1 MVPSWLLAANRRR
14 SSALAGLCVV
24 ALALP
29 TLANAAPEQSVE
41 NERTW
46 VGTQIGSTIAKDRFC
61 DVNGDGRGY
70 GSTSTGK
77 QDIVTASPSG
87 LVTVIPGGNP
97 GGKMPVAGT
106 SSFKIPASPNISVSC
121 VLDVDHDG
129 KDEILVSSST
139 AGKAWLIYGRTDF
152 SDVDYT
158 KLSEKGQ
165 GFTITGT
172 PGTTHFSAVFAGK
185 YDGDYRADI
194 VVLNPE
200 GNRSVAHLMN
210 LDGRLG
216 DIDLNNPD
224 HHERTSKLY
233 SPEGMF
239 FDSIQLVGN
248 VNRSGHTDYVL
259 TASDANGKHPKA
271 WLVTNIGTYSY
282 LNDPFAGTAEI
293 TLEENSYLGKAT
305 SAANAGDVNGDG
317 YEDTLIGFN
326 GGVALLY
333 GARTLPSTYTI
344 NSANQTDPNVA
355 VLTGAD
361 SGWSVASFAR
371 EGKPHLVAVGAP
383 YAGDGEVYYF
393 PTTAFT
399 AGSHPISGLGD
410 QVTTIK
416 AKQPGTRFGISVAFS
431 GSFPTEPPIL
441 VAGAD
446 NATKQTPA
454 SAADFGPNAYIQ
466 AVYLGPAAT
475 PTPAPTETAP
485 AAPTQEPTAEPT
497 REPTAAPTQ
506 EPTAIA
512 IPQEP
517 RTPLAPLPVV
527 PAKPSPLPAPV
538 DAGVL
543 VTDKLPSA
551 NAKVKTGAVRS
562 SKLAITGLDATAGL
576 FALALLATGTGAL
589 VLRSRRSA

>member
-14 SSALAGLCVV
+14 NSALAGLCIA

-61 DVNGDGRGY
+61 DVNGDSRNY
-70 GSTSTGK
+70 GHTIPGK

-106 SSFKIPASPNISVSC
+106 SSFKIPASPDVSVSC

-185 YDGDYRADI
+185 YDGEYQSDI

-200 GNRSVAHLMN
+200 GNHSVAYL
-210 LDGRLG
+210 LPAERRG
-216 DIDLNNPD
+216 DIDLNKPEHYTTNQ
-224 HHERTSKLY
+224 KLY

-239 FDSIQLVGN
+239 FDSVQPVGN
-248 VNRSGHTDYVL
+248 VDRSGYTDYVF
-259 TASDANGKHPKA
+259 TASDANGKHGKA
-271 WLVTNIGTYSY
+271 WLVTEIRSHINLDSDFREI
-282 LNDPFAGTAEI
+282 AEI
-293 TLEENSYLGKAT
+293 NLEENTYLGKAT
-305 SAANAGDVNGDG
+305 TAANAGDVNGDG

-333 GARTLPSTYTI
+333 GDGILPRTYTI

-355 VLTGAD
+355 VLTGTG
-361 SGWSVASFAR
+361 SGWSVASYAR
-371 EGKPHLVAVGAP
+371 EGKPNLVAVGAP
-383 YAGDGEVYYF
+383 HAGDGEVYYF

-431 GSFPTEPPIL
+431 GAWPTETPIL

-475 PTPAPTETAP
+475 PTPVPTQTAP

-497 REPTAAPTQ
+497 QEPTAAPTQ

>member
-14 SSALAGLCVV
+14 SSALAGLCIA

-61 DVNGDGRGY
+61 DVNGDSRNY
-70 GSTSTGK
+70 GHTIPGK

-185 YDGDYRADI
+185 YEGEYSSDI

-200 GNRSVAHLMN
+200 GDHSVAYLMHAE
-210 LDGRLG
+210 RRG
-216 DIDLNNPD
+216 DTDLNNPE
-224 HHERTSKLY
+224 HYTTNQKLY
-233 SPEGMF
+233 SPTGMF
-239 FDSIQLVGN
+239 FDSIQPVEN
-248 VNRSGHTDYVL
+248 VNGSGRTYYVI
-259 TASDANGKHPKA
+259 TASDANGKHGKA
-271 WLVTNIGTYSY
+271 WLVADIGSGSD
-282 LNDPFAGTAEI
+282 LNDPLRGAVEI
-293 TLEENSYLGKAT
+293 TLEGNTYLGKAT
-305 SAANAGDVNGDG
+305 TAASAGDVNGDG
-317 YEDTLIGFN
+317 YDDTLIGFN

-333 GARTLPSTYTI
+333 GGRSTYTI
-344 NSANQTDPNVA
+344 NSTNQTDPNVA
-355 VLTGAD
+355 VLTGTG
-361 SGWSVASFAR
+361 SGWSVASYAR

-383 YAGDGEVYYF
+383 HAGDGEVYYF

-431 GSFPTEPPIL
+431 GAWPTETPIL

-446 NATKQTPA
+446 NATKETPA

-475 PTPAPTETAP
+475 PTPVPTQTAP

-551 NAKVKTGAVRS
+551 NAKVKTGAVHS
-562 SKLAITGLDATAGL
+562 SKLAITGLDAASGL
-576 FALALLATGTGAL
+576 VALALLTTGAGAL

>member
-14 SSALAGLCVV
+14 NSALAGLCIA

-61 DVNGDGRGY
+61 DVNGDSRDY
-70 GSTSTGK
+70 DYSPGK

-106 SSFKIPASPNISVSC
+106 SSFKIPASPNVSVSC
-121 VLDVDHDG
+121 VADVDHDG

-172 PGTTHFSAVFAGK
+172 PGTTNFSAVFANRK
-185 YDGDYRADI
+185 YDGEYTSDI

-200 GNRSVAHLMN
+200 GNHSVAYL
-210 LDGRLG
+210 LPAERRG
-216 DIDLNNPD
+216 DIDLNKPEHYTTNQ
-224 HHERTSKLY
+224 KLY
-233 SPEGMF
+233 SPTGMF
-239 FDSIQLVGN
+239 FDSIQPVSNVDVGG
-248 VNRSGHTDYVL
+248 RTYYVI
-259 TASDANGKHPKA
+259 TASDANGKHGKA
-271 WLVTNIGTYSY
+271 WLVADIISY
-282 LNDPFAGTAEI
+282 PDLDDPLRRAVEI
-293 TLEENSYLGKAT
+293 TLEGNTYLGKAT
-305 SAANAGDVNGDG
+305 TAASAGDVNGDG
-317 YEDTLIGFN
+317 YDDTLIGFN

-333 GARTLPSTYTI
+333 SGHSTYTI

-355 VLTGAD
+355 VLTGTG
-361 SGWSVASFAR
+361 SGWSVASYAR
-371 EGKPHLVAVGAP
+371 EGKPNLVAVGAP
-383 YAGDGEVYYF
+383 HAGDGEVYYF

-431 GSFPTEPPIL
+431 GAWPTETPIL

-446 NATKQTPA
+446 NATKETPA

-475 PTPAPTETAP
+475 PTPVPTQTAP

-551 NAKVKTGAVRS
+551 NAKVKTGAVHS
-562 SKLAITGLDATAGL
+562 SKLAITGLDAASGL
-576 FALALLATGTGAL
+576 VALALLTTGAGAL

>member
-14 SSALAGLCVV
+14 SSALAGLCIA

-70 GSTSTGK
+70 GSTSSGK

-106 SSFKIPASPNISVSC
+106 SSFKIPASPDVSVSC

-185 YDGDYRADI
+185 YDGEYQSDI

-200 GNRSVAHLMN
+200 GNHSVAYL
-210 LDGRLG
+210 LSADWRG
-216 DIDLNNPD
+216 DKDLNDYATTNQ
-224 HHERTSKLY
+224 KLY

-239 FDSIQLVGN
+239 FDSVQPVGN
-248 VNRSGHTDYVL
+248 VDRSGHTDYVF
-259 TASDANGKHPKA
+259 TASDANGKHGKA
-271 WLVTNIGTYSY
+271 WLVTEIRSHINLDSDFREI
-282 LNDPFAGTAEI
+282 AEI
-293 TLEENSYLGKAT
+293 NLEENTYLGKAT
-305 SAANAGDVNGDG
+305 TAANAGDVNGDG

-333 GARTLPSTYTI
+333 GDGILPRTYTI

-355 VLTGAD
+355 VLTGTG
-361 SGWSVASFAR
+361 SGWSVASYAR
-371 EGKPHLVAVGAP
+371 EGKPNLVAVGAP
-383 YAGDGEVYYF
+383 HAGDGEVYYF

-431 GSFPTEPPIL
+431 GAWPTETPIL

-475 PTPAPTETAP
+475 PTPVPTQTAP
-485 AAPTQEPTAEPT
+485 
-497 REPTAAPTQ
+497 AAPTQ

-551 NAKVKTGAVRS
+551 NAKVKTGAVHS
-562 SKLAITGLDATAGL
+562 SKLAITGLDAASGL
-576 FALALLATGTGAL
+576 VALALLTTGAGAL

>member
-14 SSALAGLCVV
+14 NSALAGLCIA

-70 GSTSTGK
+70 GSTSSGK
-77 QDIVTASPSG
+77 QDIVTASPAG

-106 SSFKIPASPNISVSC
+106 SSFKIPASPNVSVSC
-121 VLDVDHDG
+121 VADVDHDG

-185 YDGDYRADI
+185 YDGDYRSDI

-200 GNRSVAHLMN
+200 GNYSVAYLLN
-210 LDGRLG
+210 ADSRS
-216 DIDLNNPD
+216 DKDLND
-224 HHERTSKLY
+224 YTTSNQKLY

-239 FDSIQLVGN
+239 FDSVQPVGN
-248 VNRSGHTDYVL
+248 VDGSGHTDYVF
-259 TASDANGKHPKA
+259 TTSDANGKHGKA
-271 WLVTNIGTYSY
+271 WLVTNIGTSSF
-282 LNDPFAGTAEI
+282 LNDPFAGIPEI
-293 TLEENSYLGKAT
+293 NLEENTYLGKAT
-305 SAANAGDVNGDG
+305 TAANAGDVNGDG
-317 YEDTLIGFN
+317 YDDTLIGFN

-333 GARTLPSTYTI
+333 GASTLPNTYTI
-344 NSANQTDPNVA
+344 NSVNQTDPNVA
-355 VLTGAD
+355 VLTGAG
-361 SGWSVASFAR
+361 SGWSVASYAR
-371 EGKPHLVAVGAP
+371 EGKPNLVAVGAP
-383 YAGDGEVYYF
+383 HAGDGEVYYF

-431 GSFPTEPPIL
+431 GAWPTETPIL

-485 AAPTQEPTAEPT
+485 VAPTQEPTAEPT

-576 FALALLATGTGAL
+576 FALALLATGAGAL

>member
-1 MVPSWLLAANRRR
+1 
-14 SSALAGLCVV
+14 
-24 ALALP
+24 
-29 TLANAAPEQSVE
+29 
-41 NERTW
+41 
-46 VGTQIGSTIAKDRFC
+46 
-61 DVNGDGRGY
+61 
-70 GSTSTGK
+70 
-77 QDIVTASPSG
+77 
-87 LVTVIPGGNP
+87 
-97 GGKMPVAGT
+97 MPVAGT
-106 SSFKIPASPNISVSC
+106 SSFKIPASPDVSVSC

-185 YDGDYRADI
+185 YDGEYQSDI

-200 GNRSVAHLMN
+200 GNHSVAYL
-210 LDGRLG
+210 LPAERRG
-216 DIDLNNPD
+216 DIDLNKPEHYTTNQ
-224 HHERTSKLY
+224 KLY

-239 FDSIQLVGN
+239 FDSVQPVGN
-248 VNRSGHTDYVL
+248 VDRSGYTDYVF
-259 TASDANGKHPKA
+259 TASDANGKHGKA
-271 WLVTNIGTYSY
+271 WLVTEIRSHINLDSDFREI
-282 LNDPFAGTAEI
+282 AEI
-293 TLEENSYLGKAT
+293 NLEENTYLGKAT
-305 SAANAGDVNGDG
+305 TAANAGDVNGDG

-333 GARTLPSTYTI
+333 GDGILPRTYTI

-355 VLTGAD
+355 VLTGAG
-361 SGWSVASFAR
+361 SGWSVASYAR
-371 EGKPHLVAVGAP
+371 EGKPNLVAVGAP

-431 GSFPTEPPIL
+431 GAWPTETPIL

-446 NATKQTPA
+446 NATKETPA

-475 PTPAPTETAP
+475 PTPVPTQTAP

-551 NAKVKTGAVRS
+551 NAKVKTGAVHS
-562 SKLAITGLDATAGL
+562 SKLAITGLDAASGL
-576 FALALLATGTGAL
+576 VALALLTTGAGAL

>member
-14 SSALAGLCVV
+14 NSALAGLCIA

-70 GSTSTGK
+70 GSTSSGK

-106 SSFKIPASPNISVSC
+106 SSFKIPASPDVSVSC

-185 YDGDYRADI
+185 YDGDYRSDI

-200 GNRSVAHLMN
+200 GNYSVAYLLN
-210 LDGRLG
+210 ADSRS
-216 DIDLNNPD
+216 DKDLND
-224 HHERTSKLY
+224 YTTSNQKLY
-233 SPEGMF
+233 SPTGMF
-239 FDSIQLVGN
+239 FDSVQPVGN
-248 VNRSGHTDYVL
+248 VDGSGHTDYVF
-259 TASDANGKHPKA
+259 TTSDANGKHGKA
-271 WLVTNIGTYSY
+271 WLVTNIGTSSF
-282 LNDPFAGTAEI
+282 LNDPFAGIPEI
-293 TLEENSYLGKAT
+293 NLEENTYLGKAT
-305 SAANAGDVNGDG
+305 TAANAGDVNGDG
-317 YEDTLIGFN
+317 YDDTLIGFN

-333 GARTLPSTYTI
+333 GGHSTYTI

-355 VLTGAD
+355 VLTGTG
-361 SGWSVASFAR
+361 SGWSVASYAR
-371 EGKPHLVAVGAP
+371 EGKPNLVAVGAP
-383 YAGDGEVYYF
+383 HAGDGEVYYF

-431 GSFPTEPPIL
+431 GAWPTETPIL

-446 NATKQTPA
+446 NATKETPA

-475 PTPAPTETAP
+475 PTPVPTQTAP

-497 REPTAAPTQ
+497 QEPTAAPTQ

-562 SKLAITGLDATAGL
+562 SKLAITGLDAASGL
-576 FALALLATGTGAL
+576 VALALLATGAGAL

>member
-14 SSALAGLCVV
+14 SSALAGLCVA

-70 GSTSTGK
+70 GSTSSGK

-172 PGTTHFSAVFAGK
+172 PGTTNFSAVFAGK
-185 YDGDYRADI
+185 YEGEYSSDI

-200 GNRSVAHLMN
+200 GDHSVAYL
-210 LDGRLG
+210 LPAERRG
-216 DIDLNNPD
+216 DIDLNKPEHYTTNQ
-224 HHERTSKLY
+224 KLY
-233 SPEGMF
+233 SPTGMF
-239 FDSIQLVGN
+239 FDSIQPVGN
-248 VNRSGHTDYVL
+248 VNRSGYTDYVF
-259 TASDANGKHPKA
+259 TASDANGKHGKA
-271 WLVTNIGTYSY
+271 WLVTEIRSHINLDSDFREI
-282 LNDPFAGTAEI
+282 AEI
-293 TLEENSYLGKAT
+293 NLEENTYLGKAT
-305 SAANAGDVNGDG
+305 TAANAGDVNGDG
-317 YEDTLIGFN
+317 YDDTLIGFN

-333 GARTLPSTYTI
+333 GGHSTYTI

-355 VLTGAD
+355 VLTGTG
-361 SGWSVASFAR
+361 SGWSVASYAR
-371 EGKPHLVAVGAP
+371 EGKPNLVAVGAP
-383 YAGDGEVYYF
+383 HAGDGEVYYF
-393 PTTAFT
+393 PVTAFT

-431 GSFPTEPPIL
+431 GAWPTEPPIL
-441 VAGAD
+441 LAGAD
-446 NATKQTPA
+446 NATKETPA

-475 PTPAPTETAP
+475 PTPVPTQTAP

-543 VTDKLPSA
+543 VTDKLTSA

-562 SKLAITGLDATAGL
+562 SKLAITGLDATAGV
-576 FALALLATGTGAL
+576 FALALLATGAGAL
-589 VLRSRRSA
+589 VLRSRRNA

>member
-14 SSALAGLCVV
+14 NSALAGLCIA

-70 GSTSTGK
+70 GSTSSGK

-106 SSFKIPASPNISVSC
+106 SSFKIPASPNVSVSC
-121 VLDVDHDG
+121 VADVDHDG

-185 YDGDYRADI
+185 YDGDYRSDI

-200 GNRSVAHLMN
+200 GNYSVAYLLN
-210 LDGRLG
+210 ADSRS
-216 DIDLNNPD
+216 DKDLND
-224 HHERTSKLY
+224 YTTSNQKLY

-239 FDSIQLVGN
+239 FDSVQPVGN
-248 VNRSGHTDYVL
+248 VDGSGHTDYVF
-259 TASDANGKHPKA
+259 TTSDANGKHGKA
-271 WLVTNIGTYSY
+271 WLVTNIGTSSF
-282 LNDPFAGTAEI
+282 LNDPFAGIPEI
-293 TLEENSYLGKAT
+293 NLEENTYLGKAT
-305 SAANAGDVNGDG
+305 TAANAGDVNGDG
-317 YEDTLIGFN
+317 YDDTLIGFN

-333 GARTLPSTYTI
+333 GASTLPNTYTI
-344 NSANQTDPNVA
+344 NSVNQTDPNVA
-355 VLTGAD
+355 VLTGAG
-361 SGWSVASFAR
+361 SGWSVASYAR
-371 EGKPHLVAVGAP
+371 EGKPNLVAVGAP
-383 YAGDGEVYYF
+383 HAGDGEVYYF

-431 GSFPTEPPIL
+431 GAWPTETPIL

-446 NATKQTPA
+446 NATKETPA

-475 PTPAPTETAP
+475 PTPVPTQTAP

-576 FALALLATGTGAL
+576 FALALLATGAGAL

>member
-106 SSFKIPASPNISVSC
+106 SSFKIPASPDVSVSC

-185 YDGDYRADI
+185 YDGDYQSDI

-200 GNRSVAHLMN
+200 GNHSVAYLMN
-210 LDGRLG
+210 ADSRS
-216 DIDLNNPD
+216 DKDLNDYATTN
-224 HHERTSKLY
+224 RKLY

-239 FDSIQLVGN
+239 FDSVQPVGN
-248 VNRSGHTDYVL
+248 VDGSGHTDYVL
-259 TASDANGKHPKA
+259 TTSDANGKHGKA
-271 WLVTNIGTYSY
+271 WLVTRIISY
-282 LNDPFAGTAEI
+282 PDLDDPLRRAVEI
-293 TLEENSYLGKAT
+293 TLEGNTYLGKAT
-305 SAANAGDVNGDG
+305 TAASAGDVNGDG
-317 YEDTLIGFN
+317 YDDTLIGFN

-333 GARTLPSTYTI
+333 SGHSTYTI

-355 VLTGAD
+355 VLTGAG

-371 EGKPHLVAVGAP
+371 EGKPNLVAVGAP
-383 YAGDGEVYYF
+383 HAGDGEVYYF

-431 GSFPTEPPIL
+431 GAWPTETPIL

-446 NATKQTPA
+446 NATKETPA

-475 PTPAPTETAP
+475 PTPVPTQTAP

-551 NAKVKTGAVRS
+551 NAKVKTGAVHS
-562 SKLAITGLDATAGL
+562 SKLAITGLDAASGL
-576 FALALLATGTGAL
+576 VALALLATGAGAL

>member
-1 MVPSWLLAANRRR
+1 
-14 SSALAGLCVV
+14 
-24 ALALP
+24 
-29 TLANAAPEQSVE
+29 
-41 NERTW
+41 
-46 VGTQIGSTIAKDRFC
+46 
-61 DVNGDGRGY
+61 
-70 GSTSTGK
+70 
-77 QDIVTASPSG
+77 
-87 LVTVIPGGNP
+87 
-97 GGKMPVAGT
+97 MPVAGT
-106 SSFKIPASPNISVSC
+106 SSFKIPASPDVSVSC

-185 YDGDYRADI
+185 YDGEYQSDI

-200 GNRSVAHLMN
+200 GNHSVAYL
-210 LDGRLG
+210 LSADWRG
-216 DIDLNNPD
+216 DTDLNNPE
-224 HHERTSKLY
+224 HYTTNQKLY
-233 SPEGMF
+233 SPTGMF
-239 FDSIQLVGN
+239 FDSIQPVGN
-248 VNRSGHTDYVL
+248 VNRSGYTDYVI
-259 TASDANGKHPKA
+259 TASDANGKHGKA
-271 WLVTNIGTYSY
+271 WLITDIVSYSD
-282 LNDPFAGTAEI
+282 LDDPLRRAAEI
-293 TLEENSYLGKAT
+293 TLEDNTYLGKAT
-305 SAANAGDVNGDG
+305 TAANAGDVNGDG
-317 YEDTLIGFN
+317 YDDTLIGFN

-333 GARTLPSTYTI
+333 GGHSTYTI

-355 VLTGAD
+355 VLTGTG
-361 SGWSVASFAR
+361 SGWSVASYAR
-371 EGKPHLVAVGAP
+371 EGKPNLVAVGAP

-393 PTTAFT
+393 PATAFT

-431 GSFPTEPPIL
+431 GAWPTETPIL

-475 PTPAPTETAP
+475 PTPVPTQTAP

>member
-14 SSALAGLCVV
+14 SSALAGLCIA

-61 DVNGDGRGY
+61 DVNGDN
-70 GSTSTGK
+70 SDNVNSVPGK

-185 YDGDYRADI
+185 YDGDYRSDI

-200 GNRSVAHLMN
+200 GNHSVAYL
-210 LDGRLG
+210 LSADSRV
-216 DIDLNNPD
+216 DKDLND
-224 HHERTSKLY
+224 YATSNKKLY

-239 FDSIQLVGN
+239 FDSIQPVGN
-248 VNRSGHTDYVL
+248 VDGSGHTDYVI
-259 TASDANGKHPKA
+259 TASDANGKHGKA
-271 WLVTNIGTYSY
+271 WLLTGIGINYP
-282 LNDPFAGTAEI
+282 LAGAAEI
-293 TLEENSYLGKAT
+293 TLEENTYLGKAT
-305 SAANAGDVNGDG
+305 TAANAGDVNGDG
-317 YEDTLIGFN
+317 YDDTLIGFN

-355 VLTGAD
+355 VLTGAG
-361 SGWSVASFAR
+361 SGWSVASYAR

-383 YAGDGEVYYF
+383 HAGDGEVYYF
-393 PTTAFT
+393 PATAFT
-399 AGSHPISGLGD
+399 AGSHPISGLGS

-431 GSFPTEPPIL
+431 GAYPTETPIL

-446 NATKQTPA
+446 NATKETPA

-475 PTPAPTETAP
+475 PTPVPTETAP
-485 AAPTQEPTAEPT
+485 AAPTQEPTAEPSQ
-497 REPTAAPTQ
+497 EPTAASTQ

-517 RTPLAPLPVV
+517 RTPLSPLPVV

-576 FALALLATGTGAL
+576 FALALLATGAGAL

>member
-14 SSALAGLCVV
+14 SSALAGLCIA

-61 DVNGDGRGY
+61 DVNGDN
-70 GSTSTGK
+70 SDNVNSVPGK

-121 VLDVDHDG
+121 VLDIDHDG

-172 PGTTHFSAVFAGK
+172 PGTTHFSAVSAGK
-185 YDGDYRADI
+185 YATEYRSDI

-200 GNRSVAHLMN
+200 GNHSVAYLLN
-210 LDGRLG
+210 ADSRG
-216 DIDLNNPD
+216 DKDLNNPD
-224 HHERTSKLY
+224 YSTSNQKLY

-239 FDSIQLVGN
+239 FDSIQPVGN
-248 VNRSGHTDYVL
+248 VDRSGHTDYVF
-259 TASDANGKHPKA
+259 TASDANGKHGKA
-271 WLVTNIGTYSY
+271 WLVTRIGINHPLSG
-282 LNDPFAGTAEI
+282 AAEI
-293 TLEENSYLGKAT
+293 TLEENTYLGKAT

-333 GARTLPSTYTI
+333 GASALPSTYTI

-355 VLTGAD
+355 VLTGTG
-361 SGWSVASFAR
+361 SGWSVASYAR
-371 EGKPHLVAVGAP
+371 EGKPNLVAVGAP
-383 YAGDGEVYYF
+383 HAGDGEVYYF

-431 GSFPTEPPIL
+431 GAWPTETPIL

-446 NATKQTPA
+446 NATKETPA

-475 PTPAPTETAP
+475 PTPVPTETAP
-485 AAPTQEPTAEPT
+485 AAPTQEPTAEPSQ
-497 REPTAAPTQ
+497 EPTEAPTQ

-517 RTPLAPLPVV
+517 RTPLSPLPVV

-551 NAKVKTGAVRS
+551 NAKVKTGAVHS

-576 FALALLATGTGAL
+576 FALALLATGAGAL

>member
-14 SSALAGLCVV
+14 SSALAGLCIA

-70 GSTSTGK
+70 GSTSSGK

-106 SSFKIPASPNISVSC
+106 SSFKIPASPNVSVSC

-172 PGTTHFSAVFAGK
+172 PGTTNFSAVYANKK
-185 YDGDYRADI
+185 YDGEYLSDI

-200 GNRSVAHLMN
+200 GNHSVAYL
-210 LDGRLG
+210 LPADRRV
-216 DIDLNNPD
+216 DIDLNKPEHYTTNQ
-224 HHERTSKLY
+224 KLY
-233 SPEGMF
+233 SPTGMF
-239 FDSIQLVGN
+239 FDSIQSVDI
-248 VNRSGHTDYVL
+248 VNGSGRTYYVI
-259 TASDANGKHPKA
+259 TASDANGKHGKA
-271 WLVTNIGTYSY
+271 WLVADIGSGSD
-282 LNDPFAGTAEI
+282 LNDPLRGAVEI
-293 TLEENSYLGKAT
+293 TLEGNTYLGKAT
-305 SAANAGDVNGDG
+305 TAASAGDVNGDG

-333 GARTLPSTYTI
+333 GGHSTYTI

-355 VLTGAD
+355 VLTGTG
-361 SGWSVASFAR
+361 SGWSVASYAR
-371 EGKPHLVAVGAP
+371 EDKPNLVAVGAP
-383 YAGDGEVYYF
+383 HAGDGEVYYF

-431 GSFPTEPPIL
+431 GAWPTETPIL

-446 NATKQTPA
+446 NATKETPA

-466 AVYLGPAAT
+466 AMYLGPAAT

-485 AAPTQEPTAEPT
+485 AAPTQEPTAEPSQ
-497 REPTAAPTQ
+497 EPTAAPTQ

-517 RTPLAPLPVV
+517 RTPLSPLPVV

-551 NAKVKTGAVRS
+551 NAKVKTGAVHS
-562 SKLAITGLDATAGL
+562 SKLAITGLDAASGL
-576 FALALLATGTGAL
+576 VALALLATGTGAL

>member
-14 SSALAGLCVV
+14 NSALAGLCIA

-70 GSTSTGK
+70 GSTSSGK

-106 SSFKIPASPNISVSC
+106 SSFKIPASPNVSVSC
-121 VLDVDHDG
+121 VADVDHDG

-172 PGTTHFSAVFAGK
+172 PGTTNFSAVYANKK
-185 YDGDYRADI
+185 YDGEYTSDI

-200 GNRSVAHLMN
+200 GDHSVAYL
-210 LDGRLG
+210 LPAERRG
-216 DIDLNNPD
+216 DIDLNKPEHYTTNQ
-224 HHERTSKLY
+224 KLY
-233 SPEGMF
+233 SPTGMF
-239 FDSIQLVGN
+239 FDSIQPVSNVDVGG
-248 VNRSGHTDYVL
+248 RTYYVI
-259 TASDANGKHPKA
+259 TASDANGKHGKA
-271 WLVTNIGTYSY
+271 WLVADIISY
-282 LNDPFAGTAEI
+282 PDLDDPFRRAVEI
-293 TLEENSYLGKAT
+293 TLEGNTYLGKAT
-305 SAANAGDVNGDG
+305 TAASAGDVNGDG
-317 YEDTLIGFN
+317 YDDTLIGFN

-333 GARTLPSTYTI
+333 SGHSTYTI

-355 VLTGAD
+355 VLTGTG
-361 SGWSVASFAR
+361 SGWSVASYAR
-371 EGKPHLVAVGAP
+371 EGKPNLVAVGAP
-383 YAGDGEVYYF
+383 HAGDGEVYYF

-431 GSFPTEPPIL
+431 GAWPTETPIL

-446 NATKQTPA
+446 NATKETPA

-475 PTPAPTETAP
+475 PTPVPTQTAP

-551 NAKVKTGAVRS
+551 NAKVKTGAVHS
-562 SKLAITGLDATAGL
+562 SKLAITGLDAASGL
-576 FALALLATGTGAL
+576 VALALLATGAGAL

>member
-14 SSALAGLCVV
+14 SSALAGLCIA

-61 DVNGDGRGY
+61 DVNGDSRNY
-70 GSTSTGK
+70 GHTIPGK

-106 SSFKIPASPNISVSC
+106 SSFKIPASPNVSVSC
-121 VLDVDHDG
+121 VADVDHDG

-172 PGTTHFSAVFAGK
+172 PGTTNFSAVYANKK
-185 YDGDYRADI
+185 YDGEYTSDI

-200 GNRSVAHLMN
+200 GDHSVAYL
-210 LDGRLG
+210 LPAERRG
-216 DIDLNNPD
+216 DIDLNKPEHYTTNQ
-224 HHERTSKLY
+224 KLY
-233 SPEGMF
+233 SPTGMF
-239 FDSIQLVGN
+239 FDSIQPVEN
-248 VNRSGHTDYVL
+248 VNGSGRTYYVI
-259 TASDANGKHPKA
+259 TASDANGKHGKA
-271 WLVTNIGTYSY
+271 WLVADIGSGSD
-282 LNDPFAGTAEI
+282 LNDPLRGAVEI
-293 TLEENSYLGKAT
+293 TLEGNTYLGKAT
-305 SAANAGDVNGDG
+305 TAASAGDVNGDG
-317 YEDTLIGFN
+317 YDDTLIGFN

-333 GARTLPSTYTI
+333 GGRSTYTI
-344 NSANQTDPNVA
+344 NSTNQTDPNVA
-355 VLTGAD
+355 VLTGTG
-361 SGWSVASFAR
+361 SGWSVASYAR

-383 YAGDGEVYYF
+383 HAGDGEVYYF
-393 PTTAFT
+393 PATAFT

-431 GSFPTEPPIL
+431 GAFPTEPPIL

-466 AVYLGPAAT
+466 VMYLGPAAT

-497 REPTAAPTQ
+497 QEPTAAPTQ

-517 RTPLAPLPVV
+517 RTPLSPLPVV
-527 PAKPSPLPAPV
+527 PAKPSPLPTPV

-551 NAKVKTGAVRS
+551 NAKVKTGAVHS

-576 FALALLATGTGAL
+576 FALALLATGAGAL

>member
-14 SSALAGLCVV
+14 SSALAGLCIA

-61 DVNGDGRGY
+61 DVNGDSRDYGY
-70 GSTSTGK
+70 TTPGK

-121 VLDVDHDG
+121 VADVDHDG

-172 PGTTHFSAVFAGK
+172 PGTTRFSAVFAGK
-185 YDGDYRADI
+185 YDGDYRSDI

-200 GNRSVAHLMN
+200 GNHSVAYL
-210 LDGRLG
+210 LTADSRV
-216 DIDLNNPD
+216 DKDLNDPAY
-224 HHERTSKLY
+224 HESNQKLY

-239 FDSIQLVGN
+239 FDSVQPVGN
-248 VNRSGHTDYVL
+248 VDGSGHTDYVL
-259 TASDANGKHPKA
+259 TASDANGKHAKA
-271 WLVTNIGTYSY
+271 WLVTDIGTHYP
-282 LNDPFAGTAEI
+282 LAGAAEI
-293 TLEENSYLGKAT
+293 TLEENTYLA
-305 SAANAGDVNGDG
+305 AANAGDVNGDG
-317 YEDTLIGFN
+317 YDDTLIGFN

-333 GARTLPSTYTI
+333 GAGVLPRTYTI

-355 VLTGAD
+355 VLTGAG
-361 SGWSVASFAR
+361 SGWSVASYARKDYYAR

-393 PTTAFT
+393 PATAFT

-431 GSFPTEPPIL
+431 GAFPTEPPIL

-466 AVYLGPAAT
+466 VMYLGPAAT

-497 REPTAAPTQ
+497 QAPTAAPTQ

-517 RTPLAPLPVV
+517 RTPLSPLPVV

-543 VTDKLPSA
+543 VTDKLTSA

-562 SKLAITGLDATAGL
+562 SKLAITGLDATTGL
-576 FALALLATGTGAL
+576 FALALLATGAGAL
-589 VLRSRRSA
+589 VLRSRRNA

>member
-14 SSALAGLCVV
+14 SSALAGLCVA

-70 GSTSTGK
+70 GSTSSGK

-185 YDGDYRADI
+185 YEGEYSSDI

-200 GNRSVAHLMN
+200 GDHSVAYLMHAE
-210 LDGRLG
+210 RRG
-216 DIDLNNPD
+216 DTDLNNPE
-224 HHERTSKLY
+224 HYTTNQKLY
-233 SPEGMF
+233 SPTGMF
-239 FDSIQLVGN
+239 FDSIQPVGN
-248 VNRSGHTDYVL
+248 VNRSGYTDYVI
-259 TASDANGKHPKA
+259 TASDANGKHGKA
-271 WLVTNIGTYSY
+271 WLITDIVSYSD
-282 LNDPFAGTAEI
+282 LDDPLRRAAEI
-293 TLEENSYLGKAT
+293 TLEDNTYLGKAT
-305 SAANAGDVNGDG
+305 TAANAGDVNGDG
-317 YEDTLIGFN
+317 YDDTLIGFN

-333 GARTLPSTYTI
+333 GGHSTYTI

-355 VLTGAD
+355 VLTGTG
-361 SGWSVASFAR
+361 SGWSVASYAR
-371 EGKPHLVAVGAP
+371 EGKPNLVAVGAP
-383 YAGDGEVYYF
+383 HAGDGEVYYF
-393 PTTAFT
+393 PATAFT
-399 AGSHPISGLGD
+399 AGSHPISSLGD

-431 GSFPTEPPIL
+431 GRFPTETPIL

-446 NATKQTPA
+446 NATKETPA

-475 PTPAPTETAP
+475 PTPVPTQTAP

-497 REPTAAPTQ
+497 QEPTAAPTQ

-551 NAKVKTGAVRS
+551 NAKVKTGAVHS
-562 SKLAITGLDATAGL
+562 SKLAITGLDAASGL
-576 FALALLATGTGAL
+576 VALALLATGAGAL